1 MKNQEYQEELDVAH
15 IGARVVGTIF
25 VLFLFA
31 YFAVMFVLLT
41 K

>member
-1 MKNQEYQEELDVAH
+1 MQNQEYSEELDVAH
-15 IGARVVGTIF
+15 IGARIVGTIF
-25 VLFLFA
+25 ILFLSG